1 MSSRTYVASRKLLAM
16 DAGGREFM
24 LTLAIGQPYEIS
36 PEEWACSVSMNGL
49 HEQLGDSH
57 GIDSWQAM
65 QLAYQLIAQL
75 LNYFIEDGGKLYWP
89 ESREPVFLSEL
100 TPHLRTKVEGPDN
113 VA

>member
-1 MSSRTYVASRKLLAM
+1 
-16 DAGGREFM
+16 
-24 LTLAIGQPYEIS
+24 
-36 PEEWACSVSMNGL
+36 
-49 HEQLGDSH
+49 
-57 GIDSWQAM
+57 M